1 MKLNCGHTRF
11 LRRNE
16 EGSAVIV
23 VIVLLAIMMIYIGA
37 NLKTLH
43 FLRTELKLIE
53 TRQVVRVQGPGAGSS
68 STRPTLTNSVPETVA
83 PELKPEEGRPK

>member
-53 TRQVVRVQGPGAGSS
+53 TRQVVRVQGPATGSG
-68 STRPTLTNSVPETVA
+68 PTTPAITNSASEMLE